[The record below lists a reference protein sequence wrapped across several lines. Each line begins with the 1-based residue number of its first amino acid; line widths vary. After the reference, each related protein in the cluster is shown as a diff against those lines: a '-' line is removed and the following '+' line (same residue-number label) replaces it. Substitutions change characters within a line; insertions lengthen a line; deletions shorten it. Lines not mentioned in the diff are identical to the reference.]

1 MIEQN
6 IWIMTEMRTDGY
18 EYYEMLLVYFDDIM
32 KMSHLGDQVSKKL
45 PTFTISREG
54 INISL
59 HGTYGHTYRIYRL
72 RMGMRYVQIHQGPI
86 HY

>member
-32 KMSHLGDQVSKKL
+32 IMSHLGDQVSKKIVNFYYIKGGNQYQ
-45 PTFTISREG
+45 PTRY
-54 INISL
+54 L
-59 HGTYGHTYRIYRL
+59 GTYI
-72 RMGMRYVQIHQGPI
+72 
-86 HY
+86 